1 MQSTSVRQDEILK
14 EDTSINRFVIKR
26 MPVVIQLTHGIN
38 PLSGNAPWCVL
49 CILLCLMRDN
59 FTGKIESVV
68 TQWVKA
74 QEPALPE

>member
-1 MQSTSVRQDEILK
+1 
-14 EDTSINRFVIKR
+14 

-49 CILLCLMRDN
+49 CILLCLMPDN